1 MDIIIGKP
9 LVSPDVLSLDD
20 PIYTQERYLP
30 KLLIELG
37 IFTSISQVRKNR
49 PDLCITLDTID
60 CREFKIGKRR
70 LYIVIGEE
78 EPQK

>member
-9 LVSPDVLSLDD
+9 LVSPNVLSLDN

-30 KLLIELG
+30 KLLVELK

-49 PDLCITLDTID
+49 PDLCIILDTID
-60 CREFKIGKRR
+60 CKEFKIGKRK
-70 LYIVIGEE
+70 LYIVVGEE
-78 EPQK
+78 DNS